1 MIRVVIVLSLF
12 AITGIIAI
20 VGTEIRERRRRKRLA
35 NGEELAEPSQECC
48 GQHLVCERES
58 LLNSS
63 AEIEYYDDEELD
75 ALANRSGDDYDE
87 SELKMF
93 EDVFY
98 SLREEDVAGWCRS
111 LQLRSIELPEQ
122 IRDAALLIVRE
133 RRSSKL

>member
-87 SELKMF
+87 SELKLF

>member
-87 SELKMF
+87 SELKIC

>member
-35 NGEELAEPSQECC
+35 NGEDLAEPSQECC

>member
-75 ALANRSGDDYDE
+75 TLANRSGDDYDE

>member
-20 VGTEIRERRRRKRLA
+20 VGTEIRERRRRKRLS